1 MSLPLHPNKFRTVDT
16 ICKLGSYPVPKE
28 GHFIAMMD
36 KITTQ
41 ELGGVIV
48 FETANPPNHP
58 HNKCLGYLLDQI
70 FSDFANINIPSIDI
84 LVAGKHIPNNP
95 KPKTAQTRPSSPAP
109 QKPHST
115 THPLSSGTGQST
127 SRVNR
132 KSLTSQC
139 SSIPLRMPSGWP
151 SWLRH
156 RIPV

>member
-1 MSLPLHPNKFRTVDT
+1 MSLPLHPNKFCTVDT

-28 GHFIAMMD
+28 GCFIAMMD

-41 ELGGVIV
+41 ELGGAIV

-58 HNKCLGYLLDQI
+58 CNKCLGYLDQI

-95 KPKTAQTRPSSPAP
+95 KPKTAQTRPAP

-115 THPLSSGTGQST
+115 AHPLSSGTGQSM
-127 SRVNR
+127 SRVNC

-139 SSIPLRMPSGWP
+139 SSILLRMPSGRP

-156 RIPV
+156 